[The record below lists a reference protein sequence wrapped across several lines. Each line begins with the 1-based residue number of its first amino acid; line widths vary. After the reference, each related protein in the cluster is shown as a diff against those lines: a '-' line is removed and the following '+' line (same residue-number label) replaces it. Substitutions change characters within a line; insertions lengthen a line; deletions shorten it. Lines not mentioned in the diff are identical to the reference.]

1 MKILPQGFFAISLG
15 RKGYNNIQVKEFD
28 SDLVIL
34 YLRYAEITMLNGI
47 EGFPVVFAPNDKKID
62 TFNNLNK
69 LDVNA

>member
-15 RKGYNNIQVKEFD
+15 RKGYNNIQVKAFD

-34 YLRYAEITMLNGI
+34 YLRYAEITMLSGI

-62 TFNNLNK
+62 IFNNLNK